1 MVNRSCKN
9 RKNLWGKFH
18 WIAFLVV
25 VQLFFTFSAIAQ
37 QQTVTG
43 KVTEADTG
51 EALPGV
57 NIVIKG
63 TTTGTVTD
71 VDGNF
76 RLNVNNPQTDV
87 LIFRFIGFSEQEIP
101 VNGRTTINVE
111 MQSATFGI
119 EEVVAIGYGTVQRRD
134 ITGSVAS
141 VSGEA
146 LQAIPV
152 ASATEAITGKLAGVQ
167 IAATEGSPDA
177 EIRIRV
183 RGGGSI
189 TGDNT
194 PLFIVDGFPVE
205 SISDIP
211 PSDIESIDVL
221 KDASSTAIY
230 GSRGANGVIII
241 TTKSGIAGEVRVNYN
256 AYSSWKKLANKLDV
270 LSPYDFVNWQYER
283 AMLQGGSEID
293 RYTDIYGNYQD
304 MDLYGEVQ
312 PNDWQQQVF
321 GRTGH
326 TFNHNLSITGGSE
339 KTTYTFS
346 YSHINDKAIM
356 QLSNFKRDNLAL
368 KLINKPNDRVSI
380 DLSLRYANTQIE
392 GGGANEQNEVSS
404 ADSRLKYAMIFP
416 PFPIPGLTDTDETD
430 QSFFLYNPI
439 VALYDNDRFQKRVT
453 YNLSGSVSWEV
464 FDNLVVKSEVGLDDY
479 RNADDRFYGTT
490 TYYVKNRP
498 AGENQGKP
506 AIIFDKVSRETYRNT
521 NTLAYN
527 MKSILPENHRMNVLL
542 GQEYIVRQQE
552 SHTTEVHGFPS
563 TFSFADATKLSAQG
577 AANSIDNYLFPD
589 DILLSYFGRINYD
602 YLGRYLVSATFRADG
617 SSKFSEGNKWGY
629 FPSAA
634 VAWRVSD
641 ESFME
646 GTGSWL
652 DDLKLRLSYGTAG
665 NNNIPPGQ
673 MAQTLEVR
681 TTTWVNNFNSFWAGT
696 STMANPDLKWET
708 TVTRNLGI
716 DYTTL
721 GGRLNG
727 SFEAYINNTK
737 DLLIRFPTP
746 GTGYTDQY
754 RNMGETQNKGFEA
767 SVNWF
772 AIDRPNYGF
781 SVSGNIG
788 FNKNEILSLGL
799 MENFSESSGWASTE
813 IPADYWIETGGSVG
827 KMYGYLSDGRYEV
840 SDFEGYINGVWVLK
854 DGVADN
860 QSVIGT
866 VRPGSMKLVDTDG
879 DGVVNVSDRT
889 IIGDANPLHTGGLT
903 LNGRFYGFD
912 VLASFNWS
920 YGNDIYNANKI
931 EYTST
936 SKYHSRNMITMMEEG
951 KRWTNLL
958 PDGTISNDPA
968 QLAQMNATT
977 TMWSPYMARYVFSDW
992 AVEDGSFLRLNTLT
1006 LGYTVPGDVLNRI
1019 KLQNLRFYVSGYNV
1033 HTWTKYTGFDPEVST
1048 RRRTPLTPGVD
1059 YSAYPK
1065 SRSFVFGMNLSF

>member
-1 MVNRSCKN
+1 MVNKSCKN
-9 RKNLWGKFH
+9 RKNLWKKFH

-25 VQLFFTFSAIAQ
+25 VQLFFTFSAFAQ

-111 MQSATFGI
+111 MQITSFGI
-119 EEVVAIGYGTVQRRD
+119 DEVVAIGYGTVQRRD

-241 TTKSGIAGEVRVNYN
+241 TTKTGVAGTVRVNYN

-283 AMLQGGSEID
+283 ALLQGGSEID

-304 MDLYGEVQ
+304 MDLYGEVK

-404 ADSRLKYAMIFP
+404 ADSRLKFAMIFP

-439 VALYDNDRFQKRVT
+439 VSLYDNDRFQKRVT
-453 YNLSGSVSWEV
+453 YNLSGSVAWEV
-464 FDNLVVKSEVGLDDY
+464 ADNMVLKTEVGLDDY
-479 RNADDRFYGTT
+479 RNTDDRFYGTT

-521 NTLAYN
+521 NTLAYDLKN
-527 MKSILPENHRMNVLL
+527 IFSENHKMNVLL

-641 ESFME
+641 EGFME
-646 GTGSWL
+646 GTDNWL
-652 DDLKLRLSYGTAG
+652 DDLKFRLSYGTAG

-681 TTTWVNNFNSFWAGT
+681 TTTWVNAFNSYWAGT

-727 SFEAYINNTK
+727 SFEGYINNTR

-746 GTGYTDQY
+746 GTGYTDQF

-772 AIDRPNYGF
+772 VIDKPNYGF

-840 SDFEGYINGVWVLK
+840 SDFEGYINGAWVLK

-866 VRPGSMKLVDTDG
+866 VRPGSMKLVDIDG

-903 LNGRFYGFD
+903 LNGRLYGFD
-912 VLASFNWS
+912 VMASFNWS

-936 SKYHSRNMITMMEEG
+936 SKYHSRNMISMMEDG

-958 PDGTISNDPA
+958 PDGTISNDPS
-968 QLAQMNATT
+968 QLAQMNANT
-977 TMWSPYMARYVFSDW
+977 TMWSPYMARFVFSDW

-1006 LGYTVPGDVLNRI
+1006 LGYTVPREVLNRI
-1019 KLQNLRFYVSGYNV
+1019 NLQNLRFYVSGYNV

>member
-101 VNGRTTINVE
+101 VNGRITINVE

-968 QLAQMNATT
+968 QLAQMNANT